1 MRLFIALTLVAG
13 IASFA
18 VAEQGVVRLCVS
30 AGRYFPATDEELRAT
45 VTRFLDE
52 AQAPA
57 SEDPL
62 YACVVPHGPY
72 GISGKVAAEAFK
84 YLKPGQFKRVIVLG
98 ASHAGVDF
106 EDCSIDAVDT
116 YATPMGFVP
125 LDKKAV
131 RTLTYSTL
139 FSTRSLRYNHEQKG
153 FLTESERKPIHE
165 YEHSIEMVLPFLQQ
179 RLGQFELVPILVG
192 QLTDGTGEFSE
203 KRAEAV
209 AMQLLRVIDRETL
222 IVVSTDFT
230 HFGNDFSYRPFEND
244 IPARIEKL
252 DKAGLTRLASNDFDA
267 FEDFI
272 KKTKDPICGLNALRV
287 LEKVLPVNAYGKLLA
302 RDTSGRFYKDENR
315 SVSYASMN
323 FYVSSAPR
331 PSVMPDPV
339 EATRLGPPEEAS
351 AAPAMSEP
359 GPAAPTAAPEITPP
373 VEAPPAAP
381 EREARPAPKPEHKA
395 KPAPETVPQSDPAP
409 KKDSKSEAKSG
420 AKTVNSGPRP
430 APINLTNIHRGTP
443 Q

>member
-18 VAEQGVVRLCVS
+18 AADQGVVRLCVS
-30 AGRYFPATDEELRAT
+30 AGRLFPATEEELRAT
-45 VTRFLDE
+45 VTRYLDE
-52 AQAPA
+52 AQSPA

-62 YACVVPHGPY
+62 FACVVPHGPY

-98 ASHAGVDF
+98 ASHADMEF

-139 FSTRSLRYNHEQKG
+139 FATRSLRYNHEQKG
-153 FLTESERKPIHE
+153 FLTESERQPLHE
-165 YEHSIEMVLPFLQQ
+165 YEHSIELVLPFLQQ
-179 RLGQFELVPILVG
+179 RLGKFELVPILVG
-192 QLTDGTGEFSE
+192 QLTNATGQFSE

-209 AMQLLRVIDRETL
+209 AIQLMRIIDSETL

-252 DKAGLTRLASNDFDA
+252 DKAGLSRLASNDFDA

-287 LEKVLPVNAYGKLLA
+287 LEKLLPLNAYGTLLA

-323 FYVSSAPR
+323 FYLSSKPR
-331 PSVMPDPV
+331 PMVAHDPV
-339 EATRLGPPEEAS
+339 EATRLGPPEETVAS
-351 AAPAMSEP
+351 PAISEP
-359 GPAAPTAAPEITPP
+359 APETARTTPEITPP
-373 VEAPPAAP
+373 VEAPPAPIAL
-381 EREARPAPKPEHKA
+381 EAKPVPTPEHKT
-395 KPAPETVPQSDPAP
+395 KPAPAPEPET
-409 KKDSKSEAKSG
+409 KSEAKSNPK
-420 AKTVNSGPRP
+420 AVNTGPRP